1 MLESNSKLSQLQM
14 LEQWKQR
21 QTWKE
26 RGCKWLTSVPISF
39 YSSIHSNQLSRN
51 IFEFMNFDGCQ
62 TWRQHMFLLPNSLHQ
77 CQNHIFVRTA
87 STISW
92 ICQTFIFFFGKKNM
106 AKKRKQWMFRS
117 ETVFFGHG
125 NGKLTTWHCLC
136 SKSLPSRSNKQI
148 SEPSNFTRKIEYKT
162 QI

>member
-14 LEQWKQR
+14 LEQWKQW

-51 IFEFMNFDGCQ
+51 LFEFMNFDGCQ
-62 TWRQHMFLLPNSLHQ
+62 TWRQNMFLLPNSLHQ

-92 ICQTFIFFFGKKNM
+92 ICLLLEKKTWQKNENNGCSEVKQFFLDMEMENWQHDTVLAQNPDQVDQTNRFPN
-106 AKKRKQWMFRS
+106 
-117 ETVFFGHG
+117 H
-125 NGKLTTWHCLC
+125 
-136 SKSLPSRSNKQI
+136 PI
-148 SEPSNFTRKIEYKT
+148 SP
-162 QI
+162 